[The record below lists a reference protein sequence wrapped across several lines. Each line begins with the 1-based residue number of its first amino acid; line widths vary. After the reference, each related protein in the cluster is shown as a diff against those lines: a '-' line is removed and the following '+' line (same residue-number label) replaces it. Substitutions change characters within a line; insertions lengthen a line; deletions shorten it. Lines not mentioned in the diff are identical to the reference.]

1 MYAQNAEDLV
11 NKANIRSNLAPYAA
25 SAHSAQRAGIP
36 FVLGETNSFSGHGSP
51 GVSNAAAQALWMI
64 DYSLQAASIGVTGL
78 YFHQGVGYN
87 YSGVFACRGAE
98 DRRAVKC

>member
-1 MYAQNAEDLV
+1 MYAENAEDLV
-11 NKANIRSNLAPYAA
+11 NKANIRSNLAQYSA
-25 SAHSAQRAGIP
+25 SAHYAQSAGIP

-51 GVSNAAAQALWMI
+51 GVSNAASEALWMI

-87 YSGVFACRGAE
+87 YSGMSVCNE
-98 DRRAVKC
+98 ERRAEL